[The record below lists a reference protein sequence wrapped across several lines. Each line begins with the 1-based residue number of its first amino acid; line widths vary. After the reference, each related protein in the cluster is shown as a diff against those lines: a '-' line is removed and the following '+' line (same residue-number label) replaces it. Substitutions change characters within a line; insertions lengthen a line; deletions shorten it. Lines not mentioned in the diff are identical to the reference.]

1 ILTHGPQLT
10 MNYFFDTKLN
20 KTDHENILSYLFTFR
35 SKAILSVLGQDDY
48 VKLLQPFDPTNT
60 GKDSLAT
67 GTVHRY
73 HLTGFDYASAPQH
86 VLTYTASLRYGS
98 YYDNGNIF
106 TATINPGY
114 RIQPYLN
121 VSFNTTYTNL
131 ILPQPWGNTHFWL
144 IGPRIDVTFTNTIFF
159 TTYIQY
165 NQQAHNVNINTRFQW
180 RFKPASDLFIVYTDN
195 YYPTPF
201 AVKTRALVIKL
212 NYWWNL

>member
-1 ILTHGPQLT
+1 
-10 MNYFFDTKLN
+10 MN
-20 KTDHENILSYLFTFR
+20 KTDHEDIFTYLFTFR
-35 SKAILSVLGQDDY
+35 SKATLSLVGQNDY

-67 GTVHRY
+67 GSTHRY
-73 HLTGFDYASAPQH
+73 NLTGFDYASAPQH
-86 VLTYTASLRYGS
+86 VLTCTASLRYGS
-98 YYDNGNIF
+98 YYDGGNIF
-106 TATINPGY
+106 TANITPGY

-121 VSFNTTYTNL
+121 VSLNTTYTDL

-159 TTYIQY
+159 TTYVQY
-165 NQQAHNVNINTRFQW
+165 NQQAHNININTRFQW